1 MSRFLL
7 GFYFLDATR
16 KHPANG
22 SGRGILTMTTNTKH
36 KCDANKPAP
45 TIKSLFTSGA
55 TSSTKL
61 RRTLQVIQPLATS
74 DQLVGRPNE
83 SYKQSPKRKHWND
96 DQPKNC
102 KKSRTQIAQDS
113 TQCSNENS
121 ESQAM
126 TKEAYQL
133 LVKANPSSIYWKE
146 LAEERRKA
154 LFKVLQENERLHKEI
169 EHKDEDILM
178 LQKENQ
184 ELAELA
190 EHVQY
195 MADLIE
201 KLSAQSADEFN
212 ADSEQGA
219 ESEQG
224 DRESKV
230 TTEATEE
237 ESLDES
243 SKIATEEESLDES
256 SKIGSDEEEV

>member
-1 MSRFLL
+1 MVEEGSYLL
-7 GFYFLDATR
+7 IAGLKSPKSLQYAAAQPCNKIWKF
-16 KHPANG
+16 
-22 SGRGILTMTTNTKH
+22 LTMTTNTKH
-36 KCDANKPAP
+36 KFDANKPAP

-83 SYKQSPKRKHWND
+83 SCKQSPKRKHWND

-113 TQCSNENS
+113 TECSNENS

-169 EHKDEDILM
+169 EHKDEDILK

-224 DRESKV
+224 AMSKV

-243 SKIATEEESLDES
+243 SKI
-256 SKIGSDEEEV
+256 GSDEEDV

>member
-1 MSRFLL
+1 
-7 GFYFLDATR
+7 
-16 KHPANG
+16 
-22 SGRGILTMTTNTKH
+22 MTTNTKH
-36 KCDANKPAP
+36 RFDANKPTP

-83 SYKQSPKRKHWND
+83 FCKQSPKRKHWND

-102 KKSRTQIAQDS
+102 KKSRAQIAQDS
-113 TQCSNENS
+113 TECSNENS

-133 LVKANPSSIYWKE
+133 LVKANPGSMYWKE

-169 EHKDEDILM
+169 EHKDEDILK

-201 KLSAQSADEFN
+201 KLSAQSADELN
-212 ADSEQGA
+212 AESEQEAEPDQGAESKVTTEATDDDQGA
-219 ESEQG
+219 ESE
-224 DRESKV
+224 V
-230 TTEATEE
+230 TAEATEE

-243 SKIATEEESLDES
+243 SE
-256 SKIGSDEEEV
+256 IGSEKEEV